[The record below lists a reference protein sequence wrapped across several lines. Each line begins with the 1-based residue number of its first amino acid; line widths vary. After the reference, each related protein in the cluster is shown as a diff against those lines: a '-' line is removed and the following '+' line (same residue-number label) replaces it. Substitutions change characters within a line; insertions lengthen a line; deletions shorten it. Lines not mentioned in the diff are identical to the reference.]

1 MFSCIIKIV
10 SMNWKKLSSEYI
22 SSHPYFTARK
32 DVCQTPRGKMVESY
46 YVVEYPTT
54 VCALAIT
61 EEGTVLLER
70 QYRHP
75 LEETIIELPGGFSD
89 PGEEPSVAI
98 ERELL
103 EETGYE
109 FSSIECVGKVSAN
122 PGVLSG
128 YTYLFLARGGK
139 KVASQSLD
147 ANEEIELLQIP
158 LEDVRSMLSKNE
170 IVQALHVSC
179 LLYAF
184 KKLDS
189 EKV

>member
-1 MFSCIIKIV
+1 MFSCIIKKA

-22 SSHPYFTARK
+22 SKYPYFTARK
-32 DVCQTPRGKMVESY
+32 DVCQTPGGKMVESY
-46 YVVEYPTT
+46 YVVELPTT

-61 EEGTVLLER
+61 EEGNV
-70 QYRHP
+70 
-75 LEETIIELPGGFSD
+75 LEETIIELPGGFAD
-89 PGEEPSVAI
+89 PGEEPLVAI

-158 LEDVRSMLSKNE
+158 LEELRSMLSKNE

-189 EKV
+189 EKG

>member
-1 MFSCIIKIV
+1 
-10 SMNWKKLSSEYI
+10 
-22 SSHPYFTARK
+22 
-32 DVCQTPRGKMVESY
+32 MVESY
-46 YVVEYPTT
+46 YVVEYTTT

-89 PGEEPSVAI
+89 PGEEPLVAI

-158 LEDVRSMLSKNE
+158 LEDVRSMLYKNE

-189 EKV
+189 EKI